1 MKTRRKSIRLFEH
14 ELRSSG
20 RAVPEVSHPRR
31 FVRRIPR
38 GESCIRPGV
47 AHWSNCS
54 DTAQDLVHY
63 MRVQR
68 KTARWVQLGDN
79 HRSLPPLPELTAEQT
94 EVLVGIYYDNVTVLE
109 NGSDVLSYDE
119 DISELIAKE
128 FHEETDLYIEPYVLV
143 TKHHRTEESA
153 VSCQRSLIFPRPKRV
168 AASTTS
174 TKRSSECS
182 PTF

>member
-1 MKTRRKSIRLFEH
+1 MSTNCALLV
-14 ELRSSG
+14 ELYLKY
-20 RAVPEVSHPRR
+20 
-31 FVRRIPR
+31 RIPVDSFDGFPAEKAAFVQEWR
-38 GESCIRPGV
+38 TL
-47 AHWSNCS
+47 SNCS

-143 TKHHRTEESA
+143 TKLTALRRSA
-153 VSCQRSLIFPRPKRV
+153 VSCQKSLIFPRPKRV